1 MSALL
6 SPYVKLTIS
15 GKMEG
20 ASPPYFRKKVLNMSN
35 KTKNKIL
42 ENIELLALVS
52 IFVTSIYGVAPLV

>member
-1 MSALL
+1 LSALL
-6 SPYVKLTIS
+6 SPYVKLTSLEKWRAQALLIL
-15 GKMEG
+15 E
-20 ASPPYFRKKVLNMSN
+20 KVLNMSN

>member
-1 MSALL
+1 
-6 SPYVKLTIS
+6 
-15 GKMEG
+15 MEG
-20 ASPPYFRKKVLNMSN
+20 ASPPNFRKKVLNMSN